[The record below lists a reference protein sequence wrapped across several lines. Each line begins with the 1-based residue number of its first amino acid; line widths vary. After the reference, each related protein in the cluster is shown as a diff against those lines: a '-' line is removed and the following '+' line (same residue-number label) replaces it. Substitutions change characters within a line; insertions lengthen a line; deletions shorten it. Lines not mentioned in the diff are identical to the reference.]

1 MLYIEAKAL
10 VDAAVAVGVL
20 HAENNCIAIYHEAG
34 SQPEGWYLEDT
45 ESVYHVVMDDEDG
58 QKALIDALAARGIDF
73 SIQQERF
80 QKLMESIDSVSTLF
94 KQI

>member
-10 VDAAVAVGVL
+10 VDTAVAAGVL

-58 QKALIDALAARGIDF
+58 QKALIGALAERGIDF
-73 SIQQERF
+73 TIQQERF
-80 QKLMESIDSVSTLF
+80 QKLMASIDAVTELL
-94 KQI
+94 Q